1 MTLCLAP
8 NPSDSAV
15 LCDKPKPCYGYHAN
29 VTASQSWPGNPL
41 PERPAETSKGS
52 RTRKG
57 ALALIADRAQR

>member
-15 LCDKPKPCYGYHAN
+15 LCDKPHPCYGFHAN
-29 VTASQSWPGNPL
+29 ATASQSWPGNPL
-41 PERPAETSKGS
+41 PERVKEAPRGGKN
-52 RTRKG
+52 RKA